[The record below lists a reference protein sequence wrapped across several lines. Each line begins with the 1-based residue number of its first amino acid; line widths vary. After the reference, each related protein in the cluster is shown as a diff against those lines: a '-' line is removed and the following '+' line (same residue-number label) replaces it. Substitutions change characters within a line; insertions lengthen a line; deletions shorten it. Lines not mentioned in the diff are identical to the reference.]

1 LSYFIPH
8 FSEDVKSAFFVSLG
22 QGRIIE
28 ALMKDLGGVGKI
40 RASFPRLITDRDDI
54 IESFGFLT
62 GYINVD
68 LGHDSHTS
76 G

>member
-54 IESFGFLT
+54 IKVFVLKKIESLGFLR
-62 GYINVD
+62 GV
-68 LGHDSHTS
+68 GR
-76 G
+76 